1 MKKIL
6 FGLSIGFISIAG
18 ISNSVYA
25 LNSEKNTAAGNRIS
39 SMSSSENPA
48 ALDIPAVA
56 DKYLLNTNHVDIRAV
71 RNFHI
76 MYNKAENAMW
86 FSGPNNGFISYF
98 VQDGYGN
105 RVIYDKHG
113 RWQFSLIT
121 YGEDKLPGDIRA
133 TIKFTYVN
141 MHVALAEEVQTA
153 ESIQYIVYLEDKFR
167 IRVVKVNKE
176 HEMEVLQ
183 DLVK

>member
-6 FGLSIGFISIAG
+6 FGLFIGFTSIAAIG
-18 ISNSVYA
+18 NRAYA
-25 LNSEKNTAAGNRIS
+25 FNSENTAAGNRIG
-39 SMSSSENPA
+39 SMPSIENTA
-48 ALDIPAVA
+48 ALDIPAVV
-56 DKYLLNTNHVDIRAV
+56 DKHSLNTNHVDIRAI
-71 RNFHI
+71 RNFQL
-76 MYNKAENAMW
+76 MYRNAENAMW

-141 MHVALAEEVQTA
+141 MHIDLAEEVQTA
-153 ESIQYIVYLEDKFR
+153 EGIQYIIYLQDKFR

-183 DLVK
+183 DLGK